1 MGKIYFMCVIR
12 FLSYLFMVL
21 LVFVPQ
27 GGVGAS
33 TISIG
38 ILVATSGTYQPFG
51 QEAIRGAEIALAET
65 KNKLA
70 NRSIEL
76 VIENTDG
83 TSDGLIQAIRRLA
96 KRDDVHVIVG
106 PLTGYEGVLLKNIAL
121 KMPNITFVNGSSASP
136 DMTLDNPANNLFRY
150 SADITQWLGGL
161 GSYAYRN
168 KGYRKIITL
177 GEKYSYP
184 FMQVFSFSKEFC
196 SAGGHI
202 VSYQWVFPSRE
213 SYLEIVNKIKSSDV
227 DAIFLALDGD
237 DAVDFVK
244 LYRESG
250 GDLPIVGGPTSI
262 NTRFLS
268 YASKVTRNKLDI
280 LTSGPIPL
288 KNDLKSWSQFVDS
301 YRSFYNS
308 ESKEPS
314 IFSYSYYV
322 NLKAVLIAIDS
333 IEGQLPGN
341 NQDFR
346 EELSELELMTP
357 TGEVTLD
364 KNRQAVVNN
373 YIFELITN
381 DEGIAKRSLVHT
393 YENIEQRLGFS
404 EGEWLVKESNSIN
417 EKGCHIVR

>member
-1 MGKIYFMCVIR
+1 M
-12 FLSYLFMVL
+12 
-21 LVFVPQ
+21 
-27 GGVGAS
+27 
-33 TISIG
+33 
-38 ILVATSGTYQPFG
+38 
-51 QEAIRGAEIALAET
+51 
-65 KNKLA
+65 
-70 NRSIEL
+70 
-76 VIENTDG
+76 
-83 TSDGLIQAIRRLA
+83 
-96 KRDDVHVIVG
+96 
-106 PLTGYEGVLLKNIAL
+106 
-121 KMPNITFVNGSSASP
+121 
-136 DMTLDNPANNLFRY
+136 
-150 SADITQWLGGL
+150 
-161 GSYAYRN
+161 
-168 KGYRKIITL
+168 
-177 GEKYSYP
+177 
-184 FMQVFSFSKEFC
+184 
-196 SAGGHI
+196 
-202 VSYQWVFPSRE
+202 
-213 SYLEIVNKIKSSDV
+213 
-227 DAIFLALDGD
+227 
-237 DAVDFVK
+237 
-244 LYRESG
+244 
-250 GDLPIVGGPTSI
+250 
-262 NTRFLS
+262 
-268 YASKVTRNKLDI
+268 
-280 LTSGPIPL
+280 

-393 YENIEQRLGFS
+393 YENIEQRLGFN